1 MVRSSAVAIT
11 LALALGTA
19 CGGVTPVARSERAAV
34 GWGFLSAKYCMEPA
48 NSADQAGAPLIL
60 GYADASGQKNDYG
73 LNARASQSAR
83 GREVAEIMLFAR
95 ESLYRICEAR
105 RNGDLCKEEAAAE
118 RTTVYELVKTLID
131 KANTHDLKVL
141 ENLKQSP
148 AASPAP
154 SAGTPSSTAPA
165 APASTCV
172 EH

>member
-1 MVRSSAVAIT
+1 MVRSSVVVA
-11 LALALGTA
+11 ALALVTA

-34 GWGFLSAKYCMEPA
+34 GWGFLSAKYCMEPV

-73 LNARASQSAR
+73 LSARANQSAR

-118 RTTVYELVKTLID
+118 RKAVYGLVKDLID
-131 KANTHDLKVL
+131 KANAHDLEVL
-141 ENLKQSP
+141 KNLTENP

-154 SAGTPSSTAPA
+154 ATSTPSSTAPA
-165 APASTCV
+165 PSSTRAGN
-172 EH
+172 

>member
-11 LALALGTA
+11 LALALVTA

-118 RTTVYELVKTLID
+118 RTTVYALVMMLIEE
-131 KANTHDLKVL
+131 ANAHDLEVL
-141 ENLKQSP
+141 KNLKESP
-148 AASPAP
+148 AASPATG
-154 SAGTPSSTAPA
+154 APSSTAPA
-165 APASTCV
+165 TPASASTRAGN
-172 EH
+172 